1 MDGAQRVKLLTGL
14 LGRLDRDSRIALG
27 LGVALAVVAIF
38 INPLLALAIGAVG
51 AVLVAFIYPDSPIKV
66 GILVVVP
73 VMAIAYLAGLLRG
86 FSSTVL
92 LIFLVP
98 AFIAPIWL
106 ARVAADVRTGRRD
119 KTLES

>member
-1 MDGAQRVKLLTGL
+1 MKFFSGL
-14 LGRLDRDSRIALG
+14 LGRLDHDSRIALG
-27 LGVALAVVAIF
+27 LGIALAIVAIF
-38 INPLLALAIGAVG
+38 VNPLLALAIGAVG
-51 AVLVAFIYPDSPIKV
+51 AVLVAFIYPESPIKV

-73 VMAIAYLAGLLRG
+73 VMTIAYLAGLLRG

-106 ARVAADVRTGRRD
+106 ARVAADVRTGKRGERTD
-119 KTLES
+119 S